1 MSSLWNSGRATLVV
15 LLAGIVLAL
24 ASWIGNLYDW
34 PVRNMLSPEGFRWML
49 QSLLPNVE
57 ASPWFTLFILTLGL
71 GVWRE
76 SGLSQAIFRVISRRR
91 RGGLSPKR
99 RQALLLGGA
108 SLVFYLIILCWVT
121 FSRHEILLGVTGTL
135 ERSPFLAGW
144 PLLLSLAVALP
155 GAVYGLTAGEF
166 RGVVDLLQSLSS
178 LFRSMAGFFVY
189 LFCAIQWLAMFQYTV
204 QAQQFRSMLTYEI
217 LLIVVI
223 GGIGSISGSCIAS
236 FLYIALSE
244 WWLRG
249 LDMGTFLGIHAENIF
264 RSGFRRL
271 VFSVIIMVIVLFFSR
286 GLMGD
291 KELSWARTSAWLR
304 RTFRKRE
311 AV

>member
-76 SGLSQAIFRVISRRR
+76 SGLSQAIFRVISHRR

-189 LFCAIQWLAMFQYTV
+189 LFCAIQWLAMFQYTGFAV
-204 QAQQFRSMLTYEI
+204 WMHVPFE
-217 LLIVVI
+217 LLSGIVCYVP
-223 GGIGSISGSCIAS
+223 
-236 FLYIALSE
+236 FLYD
-244 WWLRG
+244 WLF
-249 LDMGTFLGIHAENIF
+249 T
-264 RSGFRRL
+264 
-271 VFSVIIMVIVLFFSR
+271 SR
-286 GLMGD
+286 KAD
-291 KELSWARTSAWLR
+291 RQ
-304 RTFRKRE
+304 
-311 AV
+311 